1 MLRRLLAASILS
13 ISLTGCSMW
22 GGSDEVEPNPLVDF
36 SAERQVMVKW
46 SSQVGDGPGEVFNQ
60 MTPALLDNSVFA
72 ASGDGVV
79 AAFDQNTGSRLW
91 RVELDQELIGGVG
104 AGSGKVVVSTM
115 AGELICLDA
124 GTGAKLWVAQLS
136 SEVVSDAQ
144 FNSQLVVAQQVN
156 GRIVA
161 LNADTGEQVW
171 SYESSMP
178 RLTLRGTSSPL
189 VALDVTLA
197 GLDNGKFVALDNQ
210 SGGVLWEQSISL
222 AEGRSELERM
232 TDVDGRPLLFEN
244 VIYIPSYQGKVV
256 AINPFNAQTLWSKD
270 ISSYHSLAAG
280 FGNIYI
286 SEANDYIQALD
297 TRTAASVWSQSQ
309 LENRQITSPV
319 VAGNALAVADKQGY
333 LHFMSQIDGHFI
345 ARFKLGSGVTGDM
358 KVKDNTIYALTD
370 SGRLYALTL
379 N

>member
-1 MLRRLLAASILS
+1 MLRRLLAVSMISLS
-13 ISLTGCSMW
+13 IAGCSMW
-22 GGSDEVEPNPLVDF
+22 GSSDEVEPNPLVDF
-36 SAERQVMVKW
+36 TAERQVVVKW
-46 SSQVGDGPGEVFNQ
+46 SAQVGDGPGDFFNQ
-60 MTPALLDNSVFA
+60 MTPALLDDFVFS
-72 ASGDGVV
+72 ASNDGVV
-79 AAFDQNTGSRLW
+79 AAFNEDTGTQLW
-91 RVELDQELIGGVG
+91 RIDLDKELIGGVG
-104 AGSGKVVVSTM
+104 AGSGKVVVSAIT
-115 AGELICLDA
+115 GELICLDA
-124 GTGAKLWVAQLS
+124 KTGHQLWAAQLT

-144 FNSQLVVAQQVN
+144 LNNQLVVAQQIN
-156 GRIVA
+156 GKIVA
-161 LNADTGEQVW
+161 LNAETGELVW
-171 SYESSMP
+171 SYESTLP

-222 AEGRSELERM
+222 PEGRSELERM

-256 AINPFNAQTLWSKD
+256 AINPFNAQTVWSKD
-270 ISSYHSLAAG
+270 LSSFHSLAAG

-286 SEANDYIQALD
+286 GEANDHVQALD

-309 LENRQITSPV
+309 LENRQITSPI
-319 VAGNALAVADKQGY
+319 VAGNAVAVADKEGY

-345 ARFKLGSGVTGDM
+345 ARFKLGSGMTGDM
-358 KVKDNTIYALTD
+358 KVKGNTIYALTD